1 MNFPVGNVVLK
12 GDSPFDF
19 SSAALKLSEKKFN
32 GYVILTVKGNFI
44 EEGAIFFREGEI
56 VACMVECLVAEKSLK
71 GNESLEYFFNQT
83 RGLGYYHCVEL
94 TRSQVD
100 LVTAFDEKLLVSKI
114 DLKGLPR
121 MIPFAFSPKFEG
133 SEQKTDALETYG
145 LGELK

>member
-1 MNFPVGNVVLK
+1 LNFPIGNVIQK

-19 SSAALKLSEKKFN
+19 SGVALKLNEKKFN
-32 GYVILTVKGNFI
+32 GYVILTVKGNYI

-56 VACMVECLVAEKSLK
+56 VACTVECLVVGKNLK
-71 GNESLEYFFNQT
+71 GNESLEFFYNQT

-114 DLKGLPR
+114 DLKGLPKT
-121 MIPFAFSPKFEG
+121 IPFAFSSKFEA
-133 SEQKTDALETYG
+133 SEKQNDVLETYG